1 MSSIDLIR
9 AIHSALKDY
18 NKALNDFDA
27 TTQELSYMQYE
38 LEQKISEL
46 NAYSY
51 DRCKTFY
58 THYHLCENRKGFC
71 LGADL
76 REKR

>member
-1 MSSIDLIR
+1 MSNIDLIR
-9 AIHSALKDY
+9 KIHNALRDY
-18 NKALNDFDA
+18 NKALNDYD
-27 TTQELSYMQYE
+27 TTTNELNNMQYE
-38 LEQKISEL
+38 LETMIDKL

-51 DRCKTFY
+51 AKCKTFY
-58 THYHLCENRKGFC
+58 THYHITENRKGYC

>member
-1 MSSIDLIR
+1 MSTVDLIR
-9 AIHSALKDY
+9 AIHKALREY
-18 NKALNDFDA
+18 NDALNDFD
-27 TTQELSYMQYE
+27 TTTEELANMQYA

-51 DRCKTFY
+51 DKCKTFY
-58 THYHLCENRKGFC
+58 THYHLTENRKGYC